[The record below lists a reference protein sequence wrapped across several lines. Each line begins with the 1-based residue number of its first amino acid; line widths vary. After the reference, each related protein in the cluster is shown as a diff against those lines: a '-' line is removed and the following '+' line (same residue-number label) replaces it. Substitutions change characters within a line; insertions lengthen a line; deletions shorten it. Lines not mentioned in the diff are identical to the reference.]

1 MKLKVLVLAFLF
13 ICLNTQAQNN
23 NVKFENVVNEQFG
36 TLLESL
42 LTDGKIDEANAKT
55 YLETVFGYD
64 SNVTNFIQKLD
75 LSKQLVNLK
84 QGKLSNND
92 YLSLINKKLY
102 ELIPNDLQKS
112 IGVDLSAYV
121 LGQEIGTELASGKLG
136 PTSLSFLKNILE
148 ENAKKKALIEK
159 LELITPRLEKLIQKN
174 GANETTK
181 QVLSF
186 DKFSKNEWN
195 EISKTTVASFQRDIN
210 AWGGILNT
218 VTLNEEYI
226 ELFNEVENKNGI
238 NIYSYYPIKTYKNK
252 NRFDFSKDFQIDFW
266 IELNQV
272 EKFSGLGIV
281 IGKGYQLNLIGSK
294 NGVRVE
300 TPKEYSLTTT
310 FSDIKPKW
318 PYNFNSD
325 KLSKKD
331 IDFTTI
337 KVTIKKIGTLF
348 SCSINDNI
356 LHEITN
362 KVSYFPDKYFLSFK
376 QFGSGSVKIHKINLE
391 HL

>member
-1 MKLKVLVLAFLF
+1 MKKISFYLSILF
-13 ICLNTQAQNN
+13 STVVFGQDNSI
-23 NVKFENVVNEQFG
+23 KIENVVNEQFG

-55 YLETVFGYD
+55 YLETVFGYNEEV
-64 SNVTNFIQKLD
+64 SNYLQTANLSQKLG
-75 LSKQLVNLK
+75 NIK
-84 QGKLSNND
+84 QGNLSSND
-92 YLSLINKKLY
+92 YLSLINTKLF

-121 LGQEIGTELASGKLG
+121 LGQEIGTELVSGKLG
-136 PTSLSFLKNILE
+136 PTTLSFLKNILE
-148 ENAKKKALIEK
+148 ENAQKKALIGK
-159 LELITPRLEKLIQKN
+159 LELITPKLEKLIEKN
-174 GANETTK
+174 GSNEVNK

-186 DKFSKNEWN
+186 DKFSKDEWN
-195 EISKTTVASFQRDIN
+195 EISKTKVESFQRDIN

-218 VTLNEEYI
+218 VTLKEEYI

-238 NIYSYYPIKTYKNK
+238 NIFSYYPIKTYKNK
-252 NRFDFSKDFQIDFW
+252 NRFDFSKDFQIELW
-266 IELNQV
+266 IELNEF

-294 NGVRVE
+294 SGIRIE

-318 PYNFNSD
+318 PYNLKSG

-331 IDFTTI
+331 IDFKAI
-337 KVTIKKIGTLF
+337 KVTIKKTGTSF
-348 SCSINDNI
+348 SCAINDNI
-356 LHEITN
+356 INEITN
-362 KVSYFPDKYFLSFK
+362 TVSYFPEKYFLSFK
-376 QFGSGSVKIHKINLE
+376 QFGSGNVKIHKINLE